1 MLLKAVRSQRRFEQV
16 AEQISKIIQK
26 GKLKPGMRLPPEREL
41 GTSARSKSSDGA

>member
-26 GKLKPGMRLPPEREL
+26 GKL
-41 GTSARSKSSDGA
+41 